1 MAKTGERSSKRSG
14 SSRLGLSVLAV
25 VGIFFG
31 AIMAR
36 AAVSVQASVDREK
49 LGAGQ
54 VLTVTL
60 QVLSTESVQVGKP
73 RPPDFEGFELL
84 NAWDATAV
92 SQKLVQTPQGMDF
105 QTQRRYEYNYRL
117 RPLKT
122 GRLSIGSFD
131 VAVDGRTQTTQPLLV
146 EVSEQ
151 PAANEEETQL
161 PGGMA
166 WPGVKTLEDLERA
179 DEELFN
185 QLLQR
190 RQQMLDRPEPQFRS
204 KPNNPNEAFFIQV
217 EIDKTEVYE
226 GEQITVAWYI
236 LTRGQME
243 SLDRVKFPD
252 LRGFW
257 KEIIEEVPAIQFS
270 EEIINGVPYKKALL
284 AAHALFP
291 IKAGTAVIDEYKI
304 KSRVR
309 MPQRG
314 LGGYGFGPAYEY
326 TKSSP
331 RVSVK
336 VKPLPLEGRPANFT
350 GAVGDFDVTAQVDS
364 NAVPAHQP
372 FILRVRFE
380 GAGNAKG
387 IELPAIEWPPGLELY
402 DTKSE
407 SRFFKNG
414 RSYKNFDVYVV
425 PRQEGEVVI
434 PPISVAMFDPKTGT
448 YAQRTT
454 HPITLKVAP
463 GQAPSAAKSGAGSDA
478 GSGSATRAPTGPRL
492 PDPVLA
498 YGSALPHWPFLGSGA
513 FWVVIFGLVFVIL
526 AVKARVELSSDFKRR
541 DLALVAD
548 KKLKKI
554 DGLLR
559 KNDARAVGVEMGN
572 LFQVVLGEAAG
583 RTGASEELERVLE
596 RVSPSLRRDL
606 GDEIR
611 RKMDFFQVLGYAPEE
626 ASREL
631 RDAKRV
637 QGEVDQTRKLVRQM
651 IKRLT
656 EESDATS

>member
-1 MAKTGERSSKRSG
+1 MARTGERPRARFGILEFAAKLALA
-14 SSRLGLSVLAV
+14 LGVLGGASV
-25 VGIFFG
+25 
-31 AIMAR
+31 AR
-36 AAVSVQASVDREK
+36 ATLAVQASVDREK
-49 LGAGQ
+49 LGLGQ
-54 VLTVTL
+54 TVTVTV
-60 QVLSTESVQVGKP
+60 QVLSTESVQVGRP

-84 NAWDATAV
+84 RAWDATAV

-105 QTQRRYEYNYRL
+105 QTQRRYEYNYHL

-131 VAVDGRTQTTQPLLV
+131 IAVDGRTQTTRPLLV
-146 EVSEQ
+146 EVSDQ
-151 PAANEEETQL
+151 PTAGEEETPL
-161 PGGMA
+161 PGGMQ

-204 KPNNPNEAFFIQV
+204 KPTNPNEAFFIQV

-226 GEQITVAWYI
+226 GEQVTVAWYI

-314 LGGYGFGPAYEY
+314 LGGYGFGPPYEY

-336 VKPLPLEGRPANFT
+336 VKPLPLDGRPANFT
-350 GAVGDFDVTAQVDS
+350 GAVGDFDVSAQVDS
-364 NAVPAHQP
+364 NSVPAHQP

-380 GAGNAKG
+380 GSGNAKG
-387 IELPAIEWPPGLELY
+387 IELPAIEWPGGLELY

-425 PRQEGEVVI
+425 PRQEGELTI
-434 PPISVAMFDPKTGT
+434 PPISVAMFDPKTGA

-454 HPITLKVAP
+454 QPITLKVTP
-463 GQAPSAAKSGAGSDA
+463 GQAPTTAKGSEAGGAAGGARA
-478 GSGSATRAPTGPRL
+478 GPVGPRL
-492 PDPVLA
+492 PEPVRA
-498 YGSALPHWPFLGSGA
+498 YGSVLPRWPFLGSSV
-513 FWVVIFGLVFVIL
+513 FWIAIFAVVFVIL
-526 AVKARVELSSDFKRR
+526 AIKARVELSSDFKRR

-554 DGLLR
+554 DALLR
-559 KNDARAVGVEMGN
+559 KSDARAVGVEMGN

-631 RDAKRV
+631 RETKRV
-637 QGEVDQTRKLVRQM
+637 QGEVDATRKLVREM

>member
-1 MAKTGERSSKRSG
+1 
-14 SSRLGLSVLAV
+14 
-25 VGIFFG
+25 
-31 AIMAR
+31 MAR
-36 AAVSVQASVDREK
+36 IGSLIAGWLLFLVSATAAANVSVQASVDRGQVG
-49 LGAGQ
+49 LGQ

-60 QVLSTESVQVGKP
+60 AVVSSESVQLGPP
-73 RPPDFEGFELL
+73 RPPDFEGFELQ
-84 NAWDATAV
+84 NA
-92 SQKLVQTPQGMDF
+92 SQSSSTSRRLVQTPQGMDF
-105 QTQRRYEYNYRL
+105 QTQHRQEYHYRL
-117 RPLKT
+117 RAANP
-122 GRLSIGSFD
+122 GRRVIGSFD
-131 VAVDGRTQTTQPLLV
+131 IAIDGRTQTTQPIVV
-146 EVSEQ
+146 EITSEPQ
-151 PAANEEETQL
+151 NEPRAGRGRPDEETGL
-161 PGGMA
+161 PGGFQ
-166 WPGVKTLEDLERA
+166 WPGVNSLEDLERA

-204 KPNNPNEAFFIQV
+204 KPTNPNEAFFIQV

-226 GEQITVAWYI
+226 GEQVTVAWYI

-291 IKAGTAVIDEYKI
+291 IKAGNAVIDEYKI

-314 LGGYGFGPAYEY
+314 GGYGLGPSYEY

-336 VKPLPLEGRPANFT
+336 VKPLPLEGRPSNFT
-350 GAVGDFDVTAQVDS
+350 GAVGDFEVSAQVDS
-364 NAVPAHQP
+364 NTVPAHQP
-372 FILRVRFE
+372 LILRVRFE

-387 IELPAIEWPPGLELY
+387 IELPAIEWPAGLELY
-402 DTKSE
+402 DTKNE
-407 SRFFKNG
+407 ARFFKNG
-414 RSYKNFDVYVV
+414 RSYKNFDVYVI
-425 PRQEGEVVI
+425 PRQAGEMTI
-434 PPISVAMFDPKTGT
+434 PAISAAMFDPKTGT
-448 YAQRTT
+448 YVQRSTQ
-454 HPITLKVAP
+454 PILLKVTP
-463 GQAPSAAKSGAGSDA
+463 GQAPTPGKNEAAGPSGGTAKPVVEA
-478 GSGSATRAPTGPRL
+478 GPRL
-492 PDPVLA
+492 PEPILA
-498 YGSALPHWPFLGSGA
+498 YGSAMPRWPFLGSGA
-513 FWVVIFGLVFVIL
+513 FWAGIYLIVFLMIAL
-526 AVKARVELSSDFKRR
+526 KARVELSSDFKRR
-541 DLALVAD
+541 DLSLVAE

-554 DGLLR
+554 DTLV
-559 KNDARAVGVEMGN
+559 KKQDARAVGVEMGN

-583 RTGASEELERVLE
+583 QSGASEEVERVLE

-611 RKMDFFQVLGYAPEE
+611 RKVDFFQVLGYAPEE
-626 ASREL
+626 ASRDIRAPE
-631 RDAKRV
+631 RV
-637 QGEVDQTRKLVRQM
+637 RSEVDETRRLVRQM

-656 EESDATS
+656 EETNATG